1 VARHRSLARAQEHR
15 AQRAAVTAYTA
26 FRDRHYEPYLQYAA
40 LRIGRRRAAE
50 TVVTAALTELAVSWT
65 MILGSAGGPAAG
77 AWRILHDHVDR
88 ALERGSAASES
99 GHGTQTLHDD
109 ACLLHE
115 QMRLS
120 RDRIAE
126 VLGIRPADLPGLPP
140 RSPDE

>member
-1 VARHRSLARAQEHR
+1 
-15 AQRAAVTAYTA
+15 
-26 FRDRHYEPYLQYAA
+26 LQYAA

-50 TVVTAALTELAVSWT
+50 TVVTAAFTELAVSWT
-65 MILGSAGGPAAG
+65 VILGSAGCPAAG

-88 ALERGSAASES
+88 AVGSGSAALES
-99 GHGTQTLHDD
+99 GRGMQTLHDD

-126 VLGIRPADLPGLPP
+126 VLGVHPADLPSLSQP
-140 RSPDE
+140 SPDE